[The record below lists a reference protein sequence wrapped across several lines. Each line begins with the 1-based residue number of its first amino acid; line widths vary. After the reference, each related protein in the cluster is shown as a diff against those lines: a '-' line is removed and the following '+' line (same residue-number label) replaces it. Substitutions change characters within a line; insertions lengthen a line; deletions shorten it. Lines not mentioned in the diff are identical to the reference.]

1 MESTVN
7 VATKALKL
15 YFGNKLSE
23 ANVNSAESAKS
34 FVHKW
39 LDAVEYGNQKLAIK
53 YLAFEIRK
61 RIDSGI
67 DYNELWKV

>member
-1 MESTVN
+1 MKNTEN

-23 ANVNSAESAKS
+23 ANVNSAEAAKS

-39 LDAVEYGNQKLAIK
+39 LDDVEYGNQKLAIK
-53 YLAFEIRK
+53 YLAYEIRK
-61 RIDSGI
+61 RIDSEI
-67 DYNELWKV
+67 DYNEIWR

>member
-15 YFGNKLSE
+15 YLGNKLNES
-23 ANVNSAESAKS
+23 NVNSAESAKI

-39 LDAVEYGNQKLAIK
+39 LDAVEYGNHKLAVK
-53 YLAFEIRK
+53 YLAYEIRK
-61 RIDSGI
+61 RIDDGVNY
-67 DYNELWKV
+67 DKLWR

>member
-7 VATKALKL
+7 VAAKALKL

-23 ANVNSAESAKS
+23 ANVNSEESAKA

-39 LDAVEYGNQKLAIK
+39 LNAVEYGNQKLAVK
-53 YLAFEIRK
+53 YLASEIRK
-61 RIDSGI
+61 RIDSGV
-67 DYNELWKV
+67 DYNQLWK

>member
-15 YFGNKLSE
+15 YFGNELSE

-39 LDAVEYGNQKLAIK
+39 LDAVEYGNQRLAVK
-53 YLAFEIRK
+53 YLAYEIRK
-61 RIDSGI
+61 RIDNEI
-67 DYNELWKV
+67 DYRRLCR

>member
-7 VATKALKL
+7 VATKALRL
-15 YFGNKLSE
+15 YFGNKLNE
-23 ANVNSAESAKS
+23 ANVNSAESAKA

-39 LDAVEYGNQKLAIK
+39 LDAVEYGNQKLAVK
-53 YLAFEIRK
+53 YLACEIRK

-67 DYNELWKV
+67 DYGRLWK

>member
-39 LDAVEYGNQKLAIK
+39 LDDVEYGNQKLAVK
-53 YLAFEIRK
+53 YLAYEIRK
-61 RIDSGI
+61 RIDAGI
-67 DYNELWKV
+67 DYGRLWK

>member
-15 YFGNKLSE
+15 YFGNKLNE
-23 ANVNSAESAKS
+23 ANVNSKESAKS

-39 LDAVEYGNQKLAIK
+39 LNAVEYGNQKLAVK
-53 YLAFEIRK
+53 YLASEIRK
-61 RIDSGI
+61 RIDAGV
-67 DYNELWKV
+67 DYNQLWK